1 MCVARVSGPSAV
13 HRDVKASYQVTYR
26 ALRLRKPGGGRRLC
40 ERQHIDSSAASASE
54 SVLVL
59 ESSSGRPQS
68 LSLSHFSSSAGHR
81 SLMWSTPNDWSI
93 TRTPAHAEFVFR
105 PCVFNK
111 FSHCWQNRTFTPS
124 GCNSILPQGLRARL
138 NQLWHAAY
146 AEPRTLGRA
155 LLQAHLAEKR
165 ARRAAEPG
173 I

>member
-1 MCVARVSGPSAV
+1 MTER
-13 HRDVKASYQVTYR
+13 HQVTYR

-124 GCNSILPQGLRARL
+124 GCNSMLPQGLRARL
-138 NQLWHAAY
+138 NQLWHT
-146 AEPRTLGRA
+146 PRTPSRA
-155 LLQAHLAEKR
+155 RSAARCCRRTSPRSEV
-165 ARRAAEPG
+165 RRAAEPG
-173 I
+173 M